1 MRKGSAARRLGLLL
15 SAFCLLAAPAQ
26 AEVVRV
32 EVTERAPF
40 AGGRSFGAV
49 GAYERIR
56 GRLHYAVDPDDPA
69 NARIVDLRL
78 APRGGPRPRT
88 KSGGE
93 PEDGRVGFAG
103 DFLLLRPLD
112 LARGNHRLLYDVN
125 NRGDLI
131 ALNIFNFA
139 PWNNDPTGAADAGDG
154 FLMEQGYSLLWSA
167 WNWDVLPGNGRLQ
180 IELPVARD
188 GGQPIAGPLAAE
200 IVTDAAVR
208 ALPVVWGHSRGYPP
222 ADPNEP
228 GARLTV
234 RPSPQAPRRELP
246 RADWRFLPPK
256 DGAPARIE
264 LDQGF
269 QPGLLYELVY
279 TAAEPRV
286 VGLGL
291 AAIRDA
297 LSFFR
302 YEAADA
308 AGTANPLGADPAA
321 VIAFG
326 VSQSGRV
333 IQHMLLEA
341 LHLDERGRPAFDA
354 AFIHVAGG
362 GKGSFNH
369 RFAQTT
375 RHPSQHEDQLYP
387 ADFFPFATV
396 AERDPVTGE
405 TAGVLDRARSA
416 GAVPYLFYT
425 STSTEY
431 WTRSASLLHVDAAG
445 TRDLALDPRARLY
458 VIAGAQ
464 HNNGARPERGIFE
477 NCGNPLDHRPVLR
490 ALLPALE
497 RWATAGVAPPAS
509 VHPRLANGTLG
520 GVADYRR
527 LFPAVSGLR
536 LPTGNLQPPRLDH
549 GPRFAAEGIADLQP
563 PRRGPPFVTTVPL
576 PDSDGNDRGGLR
588 LPAVAV
594 PLGSHLGWNLRRPEA
609 GAPDALGR
617 WAGSFLPFAAT
628 ARNRRGDPRPSLAE
642 RYPDRATFR
651 ARTRV
656 AADALFDQGFLLAR
670 DLPAIVATAG
680 RGYDAIMA
688 RGEDRSCGYLADW

>member
-1 MRKGSAARRLGLLL
+1 MRREASSARRLGLLL
-15 SAFCLLAAPAQ
+15 SAFCLLAAPAR

-32 EVTERAPF
+32 EVTERALF
-40 AGGRSFGAV
+40 AGGQSFGAV

-56 GRLHYAVDPDDPA
+56 GRLTFAVDPDDPA
-69 NARIVDLRL
+69 NARIVDLHL
-78 APRGGPRPRT
+78 APRGD
-88 KSGGE
+88 
-93 PEDGRVGFAG
+93 DGRVAFVG
-103 DFLLLRPLD
+103 DFVLLRPLD

-154 FLMEQGYSLLWSA
+154 FLMAQGYSLLWSA
-167 WNWDVLPGNGRLQ
+167 WNWDVLAGDRRLQ
-180 IELPVARD
+180 IDLPVATE
-188 GGQPIAGPLAAE
+188 GGRPIAGPVAAE
-200 IVTDAAVR
+200 IVTDAPAH

-222 ADPNEP
+222 DDPDEP

-234 RPSPQAPRRELP
+234 RPSPEAPRQELP
-246 RADWRFLPPK
+246 RADWRFLPPA
-256 DGAPARIE
+256 DGAPVRVE
-264 LDQGF
+264 LRHGF

-279 TAAEPRV
+279 TATEPRV

-302 YEAADA
+302 YETADA
-308 AGTANPLGADPAA
+308 AGNASPLGADPAA
-321 VIAFG
+321 VVAFG

-333 IQHMLLEA
+333 LQHMLLEA
-341 LHLDERGRPAFDA
+341 LHLDERGRPVFDA

-375 RHPSQHEDQLYP
+375 RHPSQHEDRLYP
-387 ADFFPFATV
+387 ADFFPFATT
-396 AERDPVTGE
+396 AGRDPATGE

-425 STSTEY
+425 ATSTEY

-445 TRDLALDPRARLY
+445 ARDLALDPRARLY

-497 RWATAGVAPPAS
+497 GWTTAGVAPPPS
-509 VHPRLANGTLG
+509 VYPRLAAGTLG

-527 LFPAVSGLR
+527 QFPALPSLR

-549 GPRFAAEGIADLQP
+549 GPRFAAEGIADVQP
-563 PRRGPPFVTTVPL
+563 AGRGAPFPTFVML

-617 WAGSFLPFAAT
+617 WAGSFLPFVAT
-628 ARNRRGDPRPSLAE
+628 ARDRRGDPRPSLAE
-642 RYPDRATFR
+642 RYADRANFL
-651 ARTRV
+651 ARTRA
-656 AADALFDQGFLLAR
+656 AADALVGQGFLLAR
-670 DLPAIVATAG
+670 DVPVIVAEAG
-680 RGYDAIMA
+680 RGYDTVMA
-688 RGEDRSCGYLADW
+688 RGEDRSCRYLADW